1 MVENVIQ
8 ISQAAA
14 IVLNKQTIK
23 HSMTVKHEPR
33 PPAPRPSHMTII
45 WELQRGAEWREYV
58 QLYGQRSTV
67 MTPPQFMR
75 GGQSDHLMPPV
86 SVRYEF
92 GYTDGTPW

>member
-23 HSMTVKHEPR
+23 HSMTVRHEPR
-33 PPAPRPSHMTII
+33 PPAPRPSRLMIAWTM
-45 WELQRGAEWREYV
+45 QDGQEWKEYIN
-58 QLYGQRSTV
+58 LTGQMSTT
-67 MTPPQFMR
+67 MTPPQFIR
-75 GGQSDHLMPPV
+75 GGYPNMMPPV

-92 GYTDGTPW
+92 GYEDGRPW

>member
-14 IVLNKQTIK
+14 TVLNKQTIK

-33 PPAPRPSHMTII
+33 PPAPRPSHMVVI
-45 WELQRGAEWREYV
+45 WELQQGTQWRECV
-58 QLYGQRSTV
+58 QLYGQRST
-67 MTPPQFMR
+67 TTNPPHFMQ
-75 GGQSDHLMPPV
+75 GGNDHLLPPV

-92 GYTDGTPW
+92 GYTDGSHW

>member
-23 HSMTVKHEPR
+23 HSMTVRHEPR
-33 PPAPRPSHMTII
+33 PPAPRPSHMVVI
-45 WELQRGAEWREYV
+45 WELQQGTVWREYV
-58 QLYGQRSTV
+58 PLYGQRSTTV
-67 MTPPQFMR
+67 NTPHFMR
-75 GGQSDHLMPPV
+75 GGNDHLLPPV

-92 GYTDGTPW
+92 GYTDGSPW